1 MSIEQRISTL
11 EEVSHLLISAS
22 RRLHESVKRLQA
34 SLREAERR
42 LEQDMREVSE
52 ALQRSEEA
60 MEALMAFV
68 PITQA
73 EIVRLDHRIDVIE
86 GA

>member
-1 MSIEQRISTL
+1 MSTEQRISTL

-22 RRLHESVKRLQA
+22 RGLHESVQRLQA

-42 LEQDMREVSE
+42 REQDMREVSE

-60 MEALMAFV
+60 VEALMAFV